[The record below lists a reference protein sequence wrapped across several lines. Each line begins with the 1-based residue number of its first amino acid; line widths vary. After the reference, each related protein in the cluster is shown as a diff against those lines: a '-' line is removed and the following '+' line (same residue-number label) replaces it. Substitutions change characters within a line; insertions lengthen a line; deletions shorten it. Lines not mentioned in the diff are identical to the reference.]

1 LKLVDFGISKQ
12 LDFASRQQSYTVRG
26 TPEYMAPEVIGK
38 KGHSFPVDWWALGIL
53 TYELLVG

>member
-1 LKLVDFGISKQ
+1 